1 MKALV
6 PSDVD
11 LTDFAFM
18 PFEFGR
24 LFNSETWILSNDAE
38 KVAAITL
45 WGKSW
50 DEVPAGS
57 LPDDDRMLAHLSGA
71 SPRWK
76 KLKPMA
82 LRGWVKA
89 DDSRLYHPVVCEK
102 ALEAWCEKLSQ
113 RLSSGAG
120 NAKRWGIEFDP
131 SDIEAQILDTRRYLA
146 ALNPHSRVL
155 SRRKPPGIPSGSKKN
170 PDGKEKV
177 IPSGSQETETG
188 NSKEQELP
196 TTSGVQTPL
205 ADPIW
210 GSGLAFLRRKGIPE
224 PAARSLLGKVRKSAG
239 DVEAGAILAQA
250 EADDVTNPVPW
261 ILTAASNAKARAGP
275 AGHAPPVSR
284 QLQAINALN
293 EVTEHAERN
302 NAAARLAAP
311 RTPGRPPETGLPEPG
326 KPAFG

>member
-71 SPRWK
+71 GPRWK

-102 ALEAWCEKLSQ
+102 ALEAWYEKLAQ

-131 SDIEAQILDTRRYLA
+131 SDINAQIIETRKFLS
-146 ALNPHSRVL
+146 ALNPQSRVL
-155 SRRKPPGIPSGSKKN
+155 SRRKPPGVPNVIPQGPKNLPEGS
-170 PDGKEKV
+170 PEA
-177 IPSGSQETETG
+177 IPSGSQETGTG
-188 NSKEQELP
+188 KSKDQELP

-205 ADPIW
+205 VDPIW

-250 EADDVTNPVPW
+250 EADDISNPVPW

-275 AGHAPPVSR
+275 GHPQPSAPGKVMAGILRLEAMK
-284 QLQAINALN
+284 N
-293 EVTEHAERN
+293 ELVETRTDDRISNPHD
-302 NAAARLAAP
+302 ARLGSSA
-311 RTPGRPPETGLPEPG
+311 GR
-326 KPAFG
+326 